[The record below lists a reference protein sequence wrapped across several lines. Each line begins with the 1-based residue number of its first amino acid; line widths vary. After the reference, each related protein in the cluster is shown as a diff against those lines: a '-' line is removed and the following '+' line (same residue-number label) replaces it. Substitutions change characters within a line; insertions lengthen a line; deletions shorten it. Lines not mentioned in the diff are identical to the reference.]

1 MEVHMIEV
9 STALTLCSVCI
20 HEAFGLPARD
30 EKESTPPRVVFLSGE
45 DPFFVTCTPHDVWF
59 DAPSRAVVWD
69 GTGDMPRVLEEEA
82 WVNKGGG
89 WYHAYLPR
97 TDATFVAT
105 EVNGCPERVFVWLD
119 PEGGV
124 PHADAMLEALRTYR
138 AKHKR
143 GKFFG

>member
-1 MEVHMIEV
+1 MIEPAV
-9 STALTLCSVCI
+9 THELFRALVTDAFNLPLQHDRSDMSSRVC
-20 HEAFGLPARD
+20 
-30 EKESTPPRVVFLSGE
+30 FLRE
-45 DPFFVTCTPHDVWF
+45 EEPFFVTCTPYDAWF

-124 PHADAMLEALRTYR
+124 PHADTMLEALRTHR